1 MSDEQVHEWFMDYKK
16 RSNYY
21 KHLKEGVKKC
31 DFWGHETGTVTEEE
45 VKEEIKLKVD
55 YAEYADP
62 TYDTT
67 FKMLFASEKHKNL
80 LIDFANSLLGFTG
93 EEEIVNVRLEREATP
108 PFGKYGINSAVDVLC
123 STANGKTI
131 ALEMQRK
138 HEDYFL
144 SRTQYYMSKLIVTK
158 IQKGF
163 SNKYHEMIDKIYMI
177 IIGKEAI
184 FSKEIGEEDQYEFT
198 VTPTIEELGIRV
210 PDNKMCW
217 KFFELKRFEKL
228 CNNEEIGIKQSS
240 TKYNVEK
247 WLKFLLE
254 CGKKT
259 EETIPDNTPE
269 IIKEAYK
276 VMKTANMTPQ
286 EYLRYQ
292 DEQVHEHFERLERES
307 SIRKAAEAVEKAQ
320 NEGLARGLAEGIR
333 VALKYAPNANLRE
346 DFHITQEQE
355 NKIKQLEQQPP
366 APSDVLGILLSNSH
380 IEGFDHQQNAELL
393 GTDDSHAVHDA

>member
-1 MSDEQVHEWFMDYKK
+1 MERQHMIFCEDGTSNQEITIPLVSQGIGVISEDLDRNLVTLEQYNARQINFSSFYDILHDISPRVFDLKNPVIFDQSVENSVMSHSQMSDEQVHEWFMDYKK

-62 TYDTT
+62 TYDIT

-144 SRTQYYMSKLIVTK
+144 SRT
-158 IQKGF
+158 
-163 SNKYHEMIDKIYMI
+163 
-177 IIGKEAI
+177 
-184 FSKEIGEEDQYEFT
+184 
-198 VTPTIEELGIRV
+198 
-210 PDNKMCW
+210 
-217 KFFELKRFEKL
+217 
-228 CNNEEIGIKQSS
+228 
-240 TKYNVEK
+240 
-247 WLKFLLE
+247 
-254 CGKKT
+254 
-259 EETIPDNTPE
+259 
-269 IIKEAYK
+269 
-276 VMKTANMTPQ
+276 
-286 EYLRYQ
+286 
-292 DEQVHEHFERLERES
+292 
-307 SIRKAAEAVEKAQ
+307 
-320 NEGLARGLAEGIR
+320 
-333 VALKYAPNANLRE
+333 
-346 DFHITQEQE
+346 
-355 NKIKQLEQQPP
+355 
-366 APSDVLGILLSNSH
+366 
-380 IEGFDHQQNAELL
+380 
-393 GTDDSHAVHDA
+393 